1 MDNSFFLNDMPEKVE
16 EIFNGVWPR
25 ALALV
30 AGIVLLICLV
40 IILVAVAV
48 RIVANVMIF
57 KKAGER
63 WWKALIPGYN
73 RYMLAKIVYGRKF
86 AWVFVFSLFDSL
98 SPYYTSI
105 TAYNM
110 GLAFGR
116 GIIFCLLS
124 VFFPTVTRLIL
135 AFGKSEYRNPVWGEK

>member
-1 MDNSFFLNDMPEKVE
+1 MPEKVE

-57 KKAGER
+57 NKAGER

-73 RYMLAKIVYGRKF
+73 RYVLANIVYGKKF

>member
-1 MDNSFFLNDMPEKVE
+1 MPEKVE

-73 RYMLAKIVYGRKF
+73 RYVLANIVYGKKF